1 MSSYWLIAV
10 WLGVH
15 WAYPAVMAA
24 KAAIEWAEFLN
35 FCDRKNERKH
45 AAPAGD
51 TPGSVT
57 NKIQVFGK
65 DGASLGFVPVCD
77 DIESGS

>member
-1 MSSYWLIAV
+1 METLVGAALGGIAR
-10 WLGVH
+10 L
-15 WAYPAVMAA
+15 APE
-24 KAAIEWAEFLN
+24 ILSF
-35 FCDRKNERKH
+35 FDRKNERKH

-65 DGASLGFVPVCD
+65 DGASLGFVPVYD